1 MATATASP
9 ARSATPLVL
18 MLFAATF
25 INYVDRGM
33 VAVAAPLIKAEMG
46 LSATAFGIAVS
57 AFFWTYAPTQVIVGW
72 MVDRFRVERVLAGG
86 VALWGGATA
95 ATALVNSFAPLVAL
109 RVALGL
115 GESVAFPASSKLIA
129 RHVPPANRGVANAAI
144 GAGLAFGPA
153 FGTLVGGLVMAAFGW
168 RALFALFGVATLL
181 WLLPWHFMTR
191 RAPADAADGPS
202 DDHVT
207 FGAILRC
214 PTLWAQCVGHFT
226 SNYGFYFL
234 LAWLPLYLV
243 EVRGFSLAAMA
254 SVAAATYAAQGISA
268 LLAGWA
274 SDRLIARGADEPRVR
289 KALMVIGHVGAAVGT
304 LAVMWTDS
312 RLATFACL
320 VLAGAATGLNS
331 VGVFLIGQTFAGPRA
346 AGRWIG
352 VQNFIGNLS
361 GVVGPVVTGAMIDAT
376 GGDYFGGFALAA
388 GVSAFGA
395 LCWAFVVP
403 RIEPIRWRAGPA
415 AAAAA

>member
-1 MATATASP
+1 MRSP
-9 ARSATPLVL
+9 TTPLVL
-18 MLFAATF
+18 MLFAAVF

-33 VAVAAPLIKAEMG
+33 IAVAAPLIKAEMG
-46 LSATAFGIAVS
+46 LSATAFGLAVS
-57 AFFWTYAPTQVIVGW
+57 AFFWTYAPAQVIIGW

-95 ATALVNSFAPLVAL
+95 ATALVGSFAPLVAL

-129 RHVPPANRGVANAAI
+129 RHVPPANRGLANAGI

-168 RALFALFGVATLL
+168 RAMFALFGVATLL

-191 RAPADAADGPS
+191 AARGTAAVEPET
-202 DDHVT
+202 DDIS
-207 FGAILRC
+207 FAAILRC
-214 PTLWAQCVGHFT
+214 PTLWAQSVGHFT

-243 EVRGFSLAAMA
+243 EERGFSLTAMA
-254 SVAAATYAAQGISA
+254 SIAAATYAAQGVTA
-268 LLAGWA
+268 LIAGWA
-274 SDRLIARGADEPRVR
+274 SDWLIARGADEPRVR
-289 KALMVIGHVGAAVGT
+289 KALMVIGHVGAALST
-304 LAVMWTDS
+304 LAIVAVEGRT
-312 RLATFACL
+312 ATILCL
-320 VLAGAATGLNS
+320 LLAGAATSLNS

-361 GVVGPVVTGAMIDAT
+361 GIIGPVVTGAIIDAA

-388 GVSAFGA
+388 GVSAAGA

-403 RIEPIRWRAGPA
+403 RIEPVRWNVTPTA